1 MNLCQGP
8 AFPHRCTWS
17 PERRS
22 QVLKENFKTHNTVCA
37 RVPLGSSEITR
48 CRKHNR
54 EIWVLPLES
63 VPCLSFPGASPH
75 LCQLF
80 PGLQTF
86 ISYKGERSPAWPDA
100 GEKLHYPVCTERATS
115 QERGRSGPV
124 GRGGISGVARR
135 KRLRRGARFLHSG
148 AEFSAAGRSEQGGTA
163 GRPHLRLRGF
173 WVGSLSP
180 RAPPCGPARHRSD
193 GGALGPGAGEW
204 TVPAP
209 PALGPP
215 ASRPRRPDVREDGDL
230 RPFALPSPGRFS
242 ERQDGVT
249 SAPGAE
255 SRSGVPWGRAPF
267 LTAGGI
273 LCGGARCVA
282 PGPPEHNAVRAGR
295 SSGRRPRVRRHHWGP
310 AAPLAEAAATQT
322 GRPSPASHRRLWLWL
337 SCHSSSWSVEACRA
351 LVSPMPAFYYQ
362 QTRPFQIEG
371 RGGGGEDARVQAL

>member
-22 QVLKENFKTHNTVCA
+22 QVLKENFKTHNTVCPL
-37 RVPLGSSEITR
+37 VPLGSSEITR

-135 KRLRRGARFLHSG
+135 KRYGVGRDSSTVALSSRLPVVRSRAERRGGPTCASAGSG
-148 AEFSAAGRSEQGGTA
+148 
-163 GRPHLRLRGF
+163 
-173 WVGSLSP
+173 
-180 RAPPCGPARHRSD
+180 
-193 GGALGPGAGEW
+193 
-204 TVPAP
+204 
-209 PALGPP
+209 
-215 ASRPRRPDVREDGDL
+215 
-230 RPFALPSPGRFS
+230 
-242 ERQDGVT
+242 
-249 SAPGAE
+249 
-255 SRSGVPWGRAPF
+255 WGR
-267 LTAGGI
+267 
-273 LCGGARCVA
+273 
-282 PGPPEHNAVRAGR
+282 
-295 SSGRRPRVRRHHWGP
+295 
-310 AAPLAEAAATQT
+310 
-322 GRPSPASHRRLWLWL
+322 
-337 SCHSSSWSVEACRA
+337 
-351 LVSPMPAFYYQ
+351 
-362 QTRPFQIEG
+362 
-371 RGGGGEDARVQAL
+371 